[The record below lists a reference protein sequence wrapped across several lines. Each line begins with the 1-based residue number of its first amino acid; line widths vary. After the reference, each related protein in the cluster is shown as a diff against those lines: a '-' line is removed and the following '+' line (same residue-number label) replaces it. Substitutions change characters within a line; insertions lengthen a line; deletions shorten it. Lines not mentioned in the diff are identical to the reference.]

1 MANSQIIHVNDNNF
15 QIEVLSFSQNT
26 PVVVEFWASWCRD
39 CRTFYPEL
47 ESIILDAYP
56 HIRLAKINVDEN
68 PNTTLRYS
76 VRSLPNIKA
85 FSYARIVDQVT
96 GIVPGKR
103 LEEMLSKVNT
113 LGQNTLTF
121 EKAIN
126 LYEDQNYAAAEM
138 EFKQYIDQNPD
149 SPDALLAMAKT
160 LLAQQKYRDA
170 LLILNH
176 FPPSRQSDIA
186 GQLHYFSKI
195 MQQFQSNELPNRS
208 PLEATFIT
216 TLRLIQMK
224 NYEAALDGLL
234 DILKQDKGFRSGA
247 AKAVFLAILEMLP
260 DSRIN
265 SRKYRM
271 ELSSILF

>member
-1 MANSQIIHVNDNNF
+1 MADSQFINVNDNNF

-39 CRTFYPEL
+39 CRTFYPEI
-47 ESIILDAYP
+47 ESIILETYP
-56 HIRLAKINVDEN
+56 HFRLAKINVDNN
-68 PNTTLRYS
+68 PNTVLRYS

-85 FSYARIVDQVT
+85 FSYARIVDQVA
-96 GIVPGKR
+96 GIVPRKR
-103 LEEMLSKVNT
+103 LEEMLTKVNN
-113 LGQNTLTF
+113 LGHDTLTL

-126 LYEDQNYAAAEM
+126 LYEDQNYAAAEI
-138 EFKQYIDQNPD
+138 ELDKYINQNPD

-160 LLAQQKYRDA
+160 LLAQHKNLDA
-170 LLILNH
+170 LQILNH

-186 GQLHYFSKI
+186 GQLHSFSKL
-195 MQQFQSNELPNRS
+195 MKQFQENELPNRS

-216 TLRLIQMK
+216 SLRLIQMK

-234 DILKQDKGFRSGA
+234 DIMKQEKDFRSGD
-247 AKAVFLAILEMLP
+247 AKTVFLAILEMLP

-271 ELSSILF
+271 ELSSVLF